1 MLCVRVQL
9 PQSEVVFAG
18 CRTVYVNGRQL
29 IQDEMGQQAT
39 VFQTLIP
46 W

>member
-1 MLCVRVQL
+1 MLCVRVQP

-18 CRTVYVNGRQL
+18 CRTVYVNGRQF
-29 IQDEMGQQAT
+29 IQDEMGQAT

-46 W
+46 G